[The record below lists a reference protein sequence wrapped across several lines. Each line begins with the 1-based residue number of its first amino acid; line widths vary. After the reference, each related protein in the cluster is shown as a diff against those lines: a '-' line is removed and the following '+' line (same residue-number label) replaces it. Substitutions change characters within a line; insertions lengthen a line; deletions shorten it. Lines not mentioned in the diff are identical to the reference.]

1 VPSRFLREVP
11 TELIEELRPRVQ
23 VTRPL
28 YSHGSA
34 PQGGAPALRHASAGS
49 GLYEPPAIR
58 LGARVR
64 HPVFGEGTVLNAE
77 GQGAQARV
85 QVNFERAGAKWLV
98 LQFAKLEQV

>member
-1 VPSRFLREVP
+1 MPSRFLREVP

-28 YSHGSA
+28 YAQATA
-34 PQGGAPALRHASAGS
+34 PGALRHASPGS
-49 GLYEPPAIR
+49 GLYVPPALR

-64 HPVFGEGTVLNAE
+64 HPVFGEGTVLNSE

-85 QVNFERAGAKWLV
+85 QVNFEKAGAKWLV